1 MKKCAVMFAILVLTL
16 LLAVLT
22 DTSAKVV
29 TGDSLVTE
37 ESNTEILTLSDEFQA
52 HIERTENQ

>member
-1 MKKCAVMFAILVLTL
+1 MKKCAVMFAFLVLTL

-29 TGDSLVTE
+29 VGDDLVTE
-37 ESNTEILTLSDEFQA
+37 ESNTKALTLSDEFRV
-52 HIERTENQ
+52 HIEKN